1 MATSSSYDLES
12 QVLLLC
18 LNMGVFLDFDPI
30 ATSELTNRQHPLRLQ
45 PPHYYLRGKTK
56 LAS

>member
-1 MATSSSYDLES
+1 
-12 QVLLLC
+12 
-18 LNMGVFLDFDPI
+18 MGVFLDFDPI

-56 LAS
+56 LARHLQKNSTLLLPSFLNCSA